1 MAKNVPPNQPPD
13 DNPER
18 SYDQSSKRSAGRTA
32 DQSSDQT
39 YDQSYDQSSDQSFV
53 KRVLAT
59 LLRFRDARHRQVFL
73 YQALKIAAQGALVI
87 TLIALLAVVIFI
99 LVRGV
104 QHINGQLLFGDYGKY
119 PSIKPAFVGTLYLVL
134 ISIAVAAPIGI
145 GSAIFLSE
153 YMNTTSRLVRVIRI
167 ATETLAGIP
176 SIVYGIFGYLVFV
189 VAFGFNYSL
198 LGGGITLSIMILPV
212 IVRST
217 EEALLAVPRSLR
229 EGSFALGASK
239 VRTIFSVVLP
249 CAANGIVTSLVLAIG
264 RVISESAV
272 LILTIG
278 MVTDKMPGNITAP
291 GTSLALDVYYF
302 ASHGFPNEA
311 AATGVVLLVVV
322 VSINLLA
329 TVLGRVYGK
338 GELADG

>member
-1 MAKNVPPNQPPD
+1 
-13 DNPER
+13 
-18 SYDQSSKRSAGRTA
+18 
-32 DQSSDQT
+32 
-39 YDQSYDQSSDQSFV
+39 
-53 KRVLAT
+53 VLS
-59 LLRFRDARHRQVFL
+59 LL
-73 YQALKIAAQGALVI
+73 
-87 TLIALLAVVIFI
+87 TLLAVIIFI
-99 LVRGV
+99 LARGV
-104 QHINGQLLFGDYGKY
+104 QHISWQLLFGEYGKY

-134 ISIAVAAPIGI
+134 IAIAVAAPIGI

-189 VAFGFNYSL
+189 IALGFSYSL
-198 LGGGITLSIMILPV
+198 IGGGITLAIMILPV

-239 VRTIFSVVLP
+239 VRTIFTVVLP

-278 MVTDKMPGNITAP
+278 MVTDKMPQNITSS

-302 ASHGFPNEA
+302 ASHGYPEEA

-322 VSINLLA
+322 ISINIVA

-338 GELADG
+338 SEFADG